1 MDLSKE
7 EPKLSRKWEIRAK
20 KLLTRSM
27 DLMSS
32 KLSQDKMKRRKKKLQ
47 LLNLKK
53 VLPLLPQKK
62 SIAMSA

>member
-7 EPKLSRKWEIRAK
+7 ELKLSRKWGIRAK
-20 KLLTRSM
+20 KLLIRSM

-32 KLSQDKMKRRKKKLQ
+32 KLLQDKMKRRKKKLQ